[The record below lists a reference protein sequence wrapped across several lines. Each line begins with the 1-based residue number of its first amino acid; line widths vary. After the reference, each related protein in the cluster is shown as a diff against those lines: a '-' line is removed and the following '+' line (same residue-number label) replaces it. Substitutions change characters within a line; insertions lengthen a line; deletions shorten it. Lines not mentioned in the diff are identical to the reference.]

1 MTPAETKELVRLLLS
16 LCPAKAPPIT
26 RDFARA
32 WVAALEPYAWPEVKA
47 AALSWA
53 RKKPFFPTVADLT
66 NGIAVVS
73 RGRNDLA
80 TAWKLLNQRKEGA

>member
-16 LCPAKAPPIT
+16 LCPAKTPPIT

-32 WVAALEPYAWPEVKA
+32 WVEALEPYAWPEVKA

-53 RKKPFFPTVADLT
+53 RKKPFFPTVSDLT
-66 NGIAVVS
+66 NGMTAGS
-73 RGRNDLA
+73 RGRNDLDLA
-80 TAWKLLNQRKEGA
+80 FRLLSQKKEGA